1 MNRTREYPRGSVP
14 YLIPNII
21 LAQTSPFLAS
31 PVIPLNSLEGGGYQP
46 KEMVNASQSPYCLKY
61 LLRQEFIALL

>member
-1 MNRTREYPRGSVP
+1 ML
-14 YLIPNII
+14 YLIPNIV

-31 PVIPLNSLEGGGYQP
+31 PVIPLNSSEGCGYWP
-46 KEMVNASQSPYCLKY
+46 KEMVNASWSPYSLKY